1 MFSDGHFSLF
11 ALGSQYLRHIYSC
24 EAKWER
30 LFRPIGKIFNSEI
43 LKSILEMFQKKIC
56 DKDVWIASQI
66 FSYGP
71 YSSLRLDIQVVARP
85 PASLTQLLLL
95 YPGFRY
101 DLVFCDCLS
110 HIEVYAICCVNFRL
124 VLLVLGIL
132 ICIFCDHGQHFYV
145 KTAKY
150 VF

>member
-1 MFSDGHFSLF
+1 MDTLASLHWVANTSAIF
-11 ALGSQYLRHIYSC
+11 THVKPT
-24 EAKWER
+24 KWER
-30 LFRPIGKIFNSEI
+30 LFRLIGKIFNSEI

-101 DLVFCDCLS
+101 D
-110 HIEVYAICCVNFRL
+110 
-124 VLLVLGIL
+124 
-132 ICIFCDHGQHFYV
+132 
-145 KTAKY
+145 
-150 VF
+150 